1 MNNRKRRYIDLEKSI
16 FRIFIC
22 ISMIL
27 LGLFIYISNSLVKEF
42 SNEEQNRIEVWA
54 NAITLLSSGEEL
66 SSSTVDLIF
75 SVLQGNKAIPVL
87 VLNQN
92 DEIKC

>member
-1 MNNRKRRYIDLEKSI
+1 MNNRKRIYIDLEKSI

-42 SNEEQNRIEVWA
+42 SNEEQNRIEVWS

>member
-1 MNNRKRRYIDLEKSI
+1 M
-16 FRIFIC
+16 
-22 ISMIL
+22 
-27 LGLFIYISNSLVKEF
+27 KEF
-42 SNEEQNRIEVWA
+42 SNEEQNRIEVWT

-92 DEIKC
+92 DEIVMKSNVDSKLEIPTEFLKDKFRKN